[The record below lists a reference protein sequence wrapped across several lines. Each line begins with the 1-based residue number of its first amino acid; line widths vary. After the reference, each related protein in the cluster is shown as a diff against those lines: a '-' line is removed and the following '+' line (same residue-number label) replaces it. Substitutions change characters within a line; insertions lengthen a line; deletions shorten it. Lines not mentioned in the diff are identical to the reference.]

1 MRSEDGF
8 VESDMRE
15 EEERNPAGTTDIEN
29 VSNITESS
37 SAIYQRIFEG
47 GKLIQELKDLTRMPD
62 KINQLNETIIAI
74 QNAVNG
80 LTNRVKSL
88 ESVAKAN
95 IPPKTIE
102 DIKTYLFNKVN
113 ESKSHDGSLNPHSFH
128 GILNRLGALKFFTE
142 VK

>member
-47 GKLIQELKDLTRMPD
+47 GKLFQELKDLTRMPD
-62 KINQLNETIIAI
+62 KINQLNETIIGI
-74 QNAVNG
+74 ENAVKG
-80 LTNRVKSL
+80 LANRVKSL

-102 DIKTYLFNKVN
+102 DIKIYLFNKVN
-113 ESKSHDGSLNPHSFH
+113 EPKSHDGSLNPHSFD